1 MPKSTDECT
10 PLAQPSAL
18 SQVNRPKLVVIG
30 NGMAAMRTV
39 EELLHLEPDLYQIT
53 VIGREPHGNYNRI
66 MLSPVLA
73 GEKAF
78 ADIMLHTPQWY
89 LERGIHL
96 ISGVTA
102 DSVHRTRREV
112 TLSNGDVVGYDRLLI
127 ATGSNPFVIPMPGHQ
142 HPAVIQFR
150 DIQDVESMVSVAA
163 SKPNQRAIVL
173 GGGLLGLEAAN
184 GLAKRGVHVS
194 VVHDAGYL
202 LNRQLDKEAADLL
215 QAALETRGIEFVMSA
230 RSDHIVIGDDGALKG
245 LAFKDGS
252 ILAGDML
259 VMAVGVRPNV
269 ALGKA
274 MGLQVDKAIL
284 TDDTMQTSDPRI
296 YAVGECVQHRGAL
309 FGLVAPLFDQAKVC
323 ASHLA
328 EHGIRRY
335 VQKATATTLKVTGV
349 NLYSAGDF
357 SGADSEALVLRDHS
371 QAVYKKLFLK
381 GNKLVGAVLYGDIQD
396 GVTYFDLIQRGVDV
410 SAQRSSLIFTPTI
423 LTPSVP
429 KSESGAAH
437 V

>member
-1 MPKSTDECT
+1 MQ
-10 PLAQPSAL
+10 AQILPATQESPIAK
-18 SQVNRPKLVVIG
+18 RARLVVIG

-39 EELLHLEPDLYQIT
+39 EELLHLEPDLYDIT

-73 GEKAF
+73 GEKSF
-78 ADIMLHTPQWY
+78 QDIMLHTPEWY
-89 LERGIHL
+89 VMHGIKL
-96 ISGVTA
+96 ISGIVA
-102 DSVHRTRREV
+102 ESVHRKRREV

-150 DIQDVESMVSVAA
+150 DIQDVEKMVAA
-163 SKPNQRAIVL
+163 AANLSGQRAIVL

-184 GLAKRGVHVS
+184 GLAKRGVKVT
-194 VVHDAGYL
+194 VVHDIDYL
-202 LNRQLDKEAADLL
+202 LNRQLDREAANML
-215 QAALETRGIEFVMSA
+215 QAALETRGIEFAMGVK
-230 RSDHIVIGDDGALKG
+230 SDHIVIDDAGNLCG
-245 LAFKDGS
+245 LAFKDREMIECS
-252 ILAGDML
+252 ML

-269 ALGKA
+269 ALAKS
-274 MGLQVDKAIL
+274 MGLQVDKAVL
-284 TDDTMQTSDPRI
+284 TDDTMQTSDPRV

-357 SGADSEALVLRDHS
+357 SGEGSETLVMRDHS
-371 QAVYKKLFLK
+371 NAVYKKLFIK
-381 GNKLVGAVLYGDIQD
+381 GNQLVGAVLYGDIQD
-396 GVTYFDLIQRGVDV
+396 GVAYFDLIQRGTDI
-410 SAQRSSLIFTPTI
+410 AQQRNTLIFTPVHSSGDTSAQD
-423 LTPSVP
+423 L
-429 KSESGAAH
+429 KGAA
-437 V
+437 

>member
-1 MPKSTDECT
+1 MQHLHTVTAGLGVEAGQSHLAVSTDMQK
-10 PLAQPSAL
+10 P
-18 SQVNRPKLVVIG
+18 RLVVIG

-78 ADIMLHTPQWY
+78 DDIMLHTPEWY
-89 LERGIHL
+89 EAQGITL

-102 DSVHRTRREV
+102 ESAHRKRREV
-112 TLSNGDVVGYDRLLI
+112 TLSNGQILGYERLLV
-127 ATGSNPFVIPMPGHQ
+127 ATGSNPFVIPMPGHE
-142 HPAVIQFR
+142 HPAVFQFR
-150 DIQDVESMVSVAA
+150 DIAHVESILEYA
-163 SKPNQRAIVL
+163 SKIGEQRAIVL

-184 GLAKRGVHVS
+184 GLAKRGVK
-194 VVHDAGYL
+194 VVVVNDVDYL
-202 LNRQLDKEAADLL
+202 LNRQLDREAAGLL
-215 QAALETRGIEFVMSA
+215 QAEMEKRGIEFVMGVK
-230 RSDHIVIGDDGALKG
+230 SDHIVMDDEGNFKG
-245 LAFKDGS
+245 LAFKDRDLLEG
-252 ILAGDML
+252 AML

-269 ALGKA
+269 ALAKA
-274 MGLQVDKAIL
+274 MGLQVERAIL
-284 TDDTMQTSDPRI
+284 TNDTMQTSDPRV

-328 EHGIRRY
+328 EHGLRRY

-357 SGADSEALVLRDHS
+357 SGNGSEAIVLRDPS
-371 QAVYKKLFLK
+371 LGVYKKLFFK
-381 GNKLVGAVLYGDIQD
+381 GNKLVGAVLYGDTQD
-396 GVTYFDLIQRGVDV
+396 GVAYFDLIQRGVDV
-410 SAQRSSLIFTPTI
+410 SMSRSTLMFNPAVT
-423 LTPSVP
+423 
-429 KSESGAAH
+429 GAAH
-437 V
+437 G